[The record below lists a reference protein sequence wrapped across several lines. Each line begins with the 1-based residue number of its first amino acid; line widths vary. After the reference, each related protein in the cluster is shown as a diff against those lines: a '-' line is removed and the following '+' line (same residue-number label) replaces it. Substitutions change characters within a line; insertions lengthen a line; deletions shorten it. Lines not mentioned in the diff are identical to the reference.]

1 MVIGGDHIARDG
13 DRQTNSTWT
22 YQQTMPPLARPK
34 ASRLAATATQTLV
47 PGVTRFGRKQL
58 SRTDSGIDLTFTL
71 KNGSFPQ
78 RAR

>member
-1 MVIGGDHIARDG
+1 MVTGGDHIARDG
-13 DRQTNSTWT
+13 DRQTTWT

-34 ASRLAATATQTLV
+34 ASRPAATATQTLV
-47 PGVTRFGRKQL
+47 PAVARFGRKQL

-78 RAR
+78 QAR